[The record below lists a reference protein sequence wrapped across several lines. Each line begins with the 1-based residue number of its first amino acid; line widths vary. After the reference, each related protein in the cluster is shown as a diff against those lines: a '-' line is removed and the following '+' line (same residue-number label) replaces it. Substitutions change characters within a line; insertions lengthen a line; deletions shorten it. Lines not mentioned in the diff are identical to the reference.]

1 MFRLQKY
8 DREQSMSQNCTI
20 QMLMDQQNIIHKQR
34 ETIEKK
40 KHQLTK
46 VKQKHTKTT
55 EELEK
60 KPETT
65 KQTEETKKVSK
76 SFALCKDKTFDLN
89 NPTNYNRHFKKCK
102 VVQEKKN
109 AKEEKQFEKQKVK
122 MYIFSTEYIFLKPK
136 DQTNE
141 HEQKNK

>member
-1 MFRLQKY
+1 MF
-8 DREQSMSQNCTI
+8 QNCTI
-20 QMLMDQQNIIHKQR
+20 QMLMNQQNIIRKQR

-46 VKQKHTKTT
+46 LKQKHTKTT

-60 KPETT
+60 KQ
-65 KQTEETKKVSK
+65 KQLNKLKKPK
-76 SFALCKDKTFDLN
+76 KHFKMFCPLCKDKTFDLN
-89 NPTNYNRHFKKCK
+89 NPTNYNRHLKKCK
-102 VVQEKKN
+102 VVQEKK
-109 AKEEKQFEKQKVK
+109 KQKKKKKIEKQKVK

-136 DQTNE
+136 DQRNE

>member
-1 MFRLQKY
+1 MF
-8 DREQSMSQNCTI
+8 QNCTI

-34 ETIEKK
+34 ETTEKK

-46 VKQKHTKTT
+46 LKQKHTKTT

-60 KPETT
+60 NTETI
-65 KQTEETKKVSK
+65 KQTEETKK
-76 SFALCKDKTFDLN
+76 SFKIICPLCKDETFDLN
-89 NPTNYNRHFKKCK
+89 NPTNYNRHLKKCK
-102 VVQEKKN
+102 VVQEKKK
-109 AKEEKQFEKQKVK
+109 AKEEKKIEKQKVK